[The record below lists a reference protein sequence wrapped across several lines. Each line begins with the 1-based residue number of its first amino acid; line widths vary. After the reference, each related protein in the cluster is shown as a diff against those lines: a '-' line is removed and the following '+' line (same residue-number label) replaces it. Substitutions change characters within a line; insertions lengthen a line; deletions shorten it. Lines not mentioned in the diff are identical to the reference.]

1 MIAYLAYNGWDS
13 GDAALAIEQKLK
25 SVPFFSDFDDAQLAE
40 LVAIGEIETYD
51 ANQIVLRDGDDS
63 NELYVILSGSVT
75 IYKRDAKGN
84 EVELKAEHSGD
95 FFGELALLDGGKRS
109 ATVATL
115 TPCEFF
121 VLRREAFLSL
131 LQSSPSLLTKMFA
144 ALAADVRATGER
156 YFREELEKQR
166 LHTEMELERHRALAQ
181 MVAGVAHEL
190 NTPLGIINTAA
201 GLIRQRLQG
210 EVVSAL
216 VMDRK
221 MKNTFDDIIEASV
234 LMEGNVRRAH
244 QLVQSFK
251 NVSVSQIADT
261 RERLDIAEVIT
272 DTLSL
277 FKINARKA
285 RLDIV
290 FQDDLGEHSHIWEGY
305 RGYLSR
311 VLLNLLT
318 NIERYAYPPETGGKV
333 EITLTADDARAVPT
347 FTVMVRDY
355 GRGIPPENMARV
367 FDPFF
372 TTGRGVGGTGLGLAI
387 VHNIV
392 TSALKGTIL
401 LESTVGD
408 GTSFSL
414 TFPQVIVE
422 NGQ

>member
-1 MIAYLAYNGWDS
+1 LS
-13 GDAALAIEQKLK
+13 IEQKLK
-25 SVPFFSDFDDAQLAE
+25 AIPFFSDFDDEQLAE
-40 LVAIGEIETYD
+40 LVAIGQVIQVG
-51 ANQIVLRDGDDS
+51 ARQIVLRDGDDS
-63 NELYVILSGSVT
+63 NDLYVILSGSVT
-75 IYKRDAKGN
+75 IYKHDAKGK
-84 EVELKAEHSGD
+84 EVELKAEQEGD
-95 FFGELALLDGGKRS
+95 FFGELALLDGGKRA

-121 VLRREAFLSL
+121 VLHREAFLSL

-144 ALAADVRATGER
+144 ALVSDVRATGER

-201 GLIRQRLQG
+201 GLIRQRLQSD
-210 EVVSAL
+210 VIANL
-216 VMDRK
+216 AQDRK
-221 MKNTFDDIIEASV
+221 TKSTFEDIVEASV

-261 RERLDIAEVIT
+261 LERLDIAEVINE
-272 DTLSL
+272 TLSL

-285 RLDIV
+285 KLDIV
-290 FQDDLGEHSHIWEGY
+290 FDDLLNDHTHIWMGY

-311 VLLNLLT
+311 VLLNFLT
-318 NIERYAYPPETGGKV
+318 NIERYAYPNEMGGRV
-333 EITLTADDARAVPT
+333 DITLAADDEHGVYIVT
-347 FTVMVRDY
+347 VRDY
-355 GRGIPPENMARV
+355 GSGIAPENVARV

-372 TTGRGVGGTGLGLAI
+372 TTGRADGGTGLGLAI

-392 TSALKGTIL
+392 TSALKGTIT
-401 LESTVGD
+401 LESAIGQGTQFTVA
-408 GTSFSL
+408 
-414 TFPQVIVE
+414 FPQVIE
-422 NGQ
+422 ET

>member
-1 MIAYLAYNGWDS
+1 MS
-13 GDAALAIEQKLK
+13 IENKLK
-25 SVPFFSDFDDAQLAE
+25 AVPFFSDFDDTQLAD
-40 LVAIGEIETYD
+40 LVAIGQIVHYD
-51 ANQIVLRDGDDS
+51 ARQIVLRDGDDS

-75 IYKRDAKGN
+75 IYKRDARGK

-121 VLRREAFLSL
+121 VLHRDAFLSL
-131 LQSSPSLLTKMFA
+131 LQSSPTLLTKMFG
-144 ALAADVRATGER
+144 ALVADVRATGER

-166 LHTEMELERHRALAQ
+166 LQTEMELERHRALAQ

-201 GLIRQRLQG
+201 GLIRQRLQ
-210 EVVSAL
+210 SDIISKL

-221 MKNTFDDIIEASV
+221 MQSTMEDIIEASI

-261 RERLDIAEVIT
+261 RERLDIAEVIEE
-272 DTLSL
+272 TLSL

-285 RLDIV
+285 KLDIL
-290 FQDDLGEHSHIWEGY
+290 FDDQLGDHTHIWFGY

-311 VLLNLLT
+311 VLLNFLT
-318 NIERYAYPPETGGKV
+318 NIERYAYPNEIGGRV
-333 EITLTADDARAVPT
+333 EIILTADDDRDVP
-347 FTVMVRDY
+347 VYIVVVRDY
-355 GRGIPPENMARV
+355 GKGIAAENLSHV
-367 FDPFF
+367 FNPFF
-372 TTGRGVGGTGLGLAI
+372 TTGRADGGTGLGLAI

-392 TSALKGTIL
+392 TSALQGTIT
-401 LESTVGD
+401 LESQVGQ
-408 GTSFSL
+408 GTTFTI
-414 TFPQVIVE
+414 TFPQNIE
-422 NGQ
+422 DESISN

>member
-1 MIAYLAYNGWDS
+1 MS
-13 GDAALAIEQKLK
+13 IEQKLK
-25 SVPFFSDFDDAQLAE
+25 AVPFFSDFDQTQLAK
-40 LVAIGEIETYD
+40 LVAIGQIETYE
-51 ANQIVLRDGDDS
+51 ARQIVLQEGDDS
-63 NELYVILSGSVT
+63 NELYVILHGSVR
-75 IYKRDAKGN
+75 IYKHDAKGK
-84 EVELKAEHSGD
+84 EVELKAESSGE

-121 VLRREAFLSL
+121 VLHRDAFLSL
-131 LQSSPSLLTKMFA
+131 LQASPSLLGKMFT

-166 LHTEMELERHRALAQ
+166 LQTEMELERHRALAQ

-201 GLIRQRLQG
+201 GLIRQRLQSD
-210 EVVSAL
+210 VMSKL

-221 MKNTFDDIIEASV
+221 MKSTMEDIVEASV

-261 RERLDIAEVIT
+261 KERLDIAEVINE
-272 DTLSL
+272 TLSL

-285 RLDIV
+285 KLDIN
-290 FQDDLGEHSHIWEGY
+290 FEDALGEHTHIWHGY

-318 NIERYAYPPETGGKV
+318 NIERYAYPRDTGGK
-333 EITLTADDARAVPT
+333 ADILLSANDSKGVYIVT
-347 FTVMVRDY
+347 VRDY
-355 GRGIPPENMARV
+355 GKGIPAENMTRV

-372 TTGRGVGGTGLGLAI
+372 TTGRADGGTGLGLAI

-392 TSALKGTIL
+392 TSALHGTVTLESAEGKGT
-401 LESTVGD
+401 TF
-408 GTSFSL
+408 TL
-414 TFPQVIVE
+414 TFPQTIDD
-422 NGQ
+422 